1 MWLCPPSTQD
11 SHTLRGRT
19 PPNPRGPALAAVSAR
34 RRAPFPGVIRENPGA
49 DPLELNYMR
58 KAMRKAM
65 RKGGKKGKAMKGM
78 KRRAMRKKKAAA
90 PEEAPMKAMRRK

>member
-1 MWLCPPSTQD
+1 MVEVRNPPGSLGFK
-11 SHTLRGRT
+11 LR
-19 PPNPRGPALAAVSAR
+19 
-34 RRAPFPGVIRENPGA
+34 
-49 DPLELNYMR
+49 Y
-58 KAMRKAM
+58 M